1 MTNDLWYNLA
11 FYGVSAVLILAS
23 LLVVVRTSIVH
34 SALFLVVAFGMTA
47 GIFVLLHA
55 EFVAAVQVLVYVGA
69 VAILVLFGIMMTHRA
84 YMAESNATN
93 QQWLWAALVSLAFLI
108 CGVLVVVFT
117 PWKTGGDIT
126 KLDTTMEI
134 GNVLFN
140 TYALPFEIV
149 SVLLLAATIGAIV
162 VARED

>member
-1 MTNDLWYNLA
+1 MTTDLWYNLA

-23 LLVVVRTSIVH
+23 LLVVMRINIIH

-69 VAILVLFGIMMTHRA
+69 VAILLLFAIMMTQKA
-84 YMAESNATN
+84 YMTESNSPN
-93 QQWLWAALVSLAFLI
+93 RQWVWAALISLTFMVCSALVFL
-108 CGVLVVVFT
+108 LT

-126 KLDTTMEI
+126 KLDTTIEI
-134 GNVLFN
+134 GKVLFN
-140 TYALPFEIV
+140 TYALPFEIA